1 MNKKSDAIHI
11 LIVDDD
17 QHLCEALTEEFT
29 YHGYK
34 TDSVHNADD
43 AIDFLRKTLPDVIL
57 LDLKMPGKNGFD
69 VLREMNENKHNVHII
84 VLTAYADVRSAIEAA
99 KLGAS
104 DFISKPYNFDELL
117 QAVEK
122 LINTRT
128 K

>member
-1 MNKKSDAIHI
+1 MNKKNDKIHI

-17 QHLCEALTEEFT
+17 QHLCEALSEEFT
-29 YHGYK
+29 YHGYL
-34 TDSVHNADD
+34 TNSVHNADD
-43 AIDFLRKTLPDVIL
+43 AIDFLKHTHPDVIL

-69 VLREMNENKHNVHII
+69 VLRELNTGKHNIHII

-122 LINTRT
+122 LINIRLN
-128 K
+128 